1 MSYDFNVCLPSIIA
15 ERLMNEDYDYSKV
28 LNAIMIAYHEL
39 IAGHQAGLI
48 TYHPTATL
56 IVLGSDNYDRKLK
69 QYMTSV
75 EELQRLSSKEIV
87 LDKIPRK
94 PQEIA
99 KELLKNIAFH
109 NRVTDTLL
117 TAEQSKHVLN
127 ALGFLNRPKQ
137 TAEEKE
143 LLHLIELIPVR

>member
-1 MSYDFNVCLPSIIA
+1 MSYDFNVDLPPIIA
-15 ERLMNEDYDYSKV
+15 ERLMDEDYDYSKV
-28 LNAIMIAYHEL
+28 LNFIMIAYHEL
-39 IAGHQAGLI
+39 IAGHHVGLI

-56 IVLGSDNYDRKLK
+56 IVLESDNYDRKLK

-87 LDKIPRK
+87 LDKMPRK

-137 TAEEKE
+137 TGEEKE
-143 LLHLIELIPVR
+143 LLHFIELIPVR